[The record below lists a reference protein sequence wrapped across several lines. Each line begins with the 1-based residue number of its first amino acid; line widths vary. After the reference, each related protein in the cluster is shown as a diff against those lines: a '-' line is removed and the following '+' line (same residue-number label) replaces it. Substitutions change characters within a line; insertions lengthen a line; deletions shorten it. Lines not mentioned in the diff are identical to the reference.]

1 MENENEEKE
10 SRIPTEYEK
19 TEIRDIKKW
28 EKEPPGVMSQAFG
41 KVLAPVSWLT
51 QKVVPKK
58 AIEGCLNLANAAGSA
73 LADKKDILR
82 DGGVASISDLR
93 NVKMEVCDKLAN
105 TVHNYA
111 LGIAAAEGGATGFFG
126 LAGMI
131 VDIPSLIT
139 FSLRSIHKIGLCY
152 GFESVSHEDEK
163 FIFSIMSAAG
173 ANNPTEKMAAVATMR
188 SIQQILVKT
197 TWKKMAETA
206 AQKTFS
212 KEAGIIAIR
221 NLAKQ
226 LGINITKRKAL
237 QAIPAFG
244 AGVGAGMNAQYIND
258 VCWAARRAFQRRWL
272 EENCVEIEKE
282 L

>member
-1 MENENEEKE
+1 MENEQKEK
-10 SRIPTEYEK
+10 RTPTEYEK
-19 TEIRDIKKW
+19 SEIRDMKKW
-28 EKEPPGVMSQAFG
+28 EQEPPGVVNRALG
-41 KVLAPVSWLT
+41 KALTPVSWVT
-51 QKVVPKK
+51 QRVIPKK

-73 LADKKDILR
+73 LADKGDILR
-82 DGGVASISDLR
+82 DGEVSNISDLR

-105 TVHNYA
+105 SVHNYA
-111 LGIAAAEGGATGFFG
+111 LSFAAVEGGATGFFG
-126 LAGMI
+126 LVGMV

-139 FSLRSIHKIGLCY
+139 FALRSIHKIGLCY

-163 FIFSIMSAAG
+163 FIFGIMAAAG
-173 ANNPTEKMAAVATMR
+173 ANNPTEKMTAIATIR

-237 QAIPAFG
+237 QAIPFFG

-258 VCWAARRAFQRRWL
+258 VCWAARREFQRRWL
-272 EENCVEIEKE
+272 DENCVEIDGN